1 MAWRRIDVHRAVE
14 LGDLAVVKRYLDA
27 GGDPEKK
34 DEKYGAAPV
43 HWAALRGR
51 PDALSLLLERG
62 GDVESRTSTDGTP
75 LVWGCMGG
83 NATVVRLL
91 LERGANISA
100 KTKGKGTALHHA
112 THSGHPEV
120 VALLLQNG
128 ANPRVEDN
136 RGDRPGD
143 KFDPEVTDSNRR
155 AIKKALSRVT
165 RGNSSRS
172 GRASSSRSRRHADKS
187 RGGQLSLSAS
197 LARSKPRAV
206 ATYNASGGAA
216 SAGANGTPQDKGEN
230 GRGHHQENG
239 RTPPPR
245 RDSTAKPST
254 EEEEG
259 AVVADTTALRT
270 PTKRPR
276 STHTG
281 TAAAGGGRGWRS
293 SNGGGKGGV
302 VGFLAAAVDC
312 SGGGDS
318 RSRAHPTKDN
328 NRDGSNTVR
337 ATAGA
342 AAAATPAV
350 EGGNDGPRVSPS
362 SPAAFVV
369 SPKKPLP
376 AELDDLRRRV
386 KDLTLSAAT
395 AETGDV
401 EGRAALR
408 RALEKANA
416 RARDAL
422 VAERAKS
429 DSLGALVQAL
439 EQRLRERDEQVQ
451 RLTAQVKDRDSRL
464 RQREQEVADLRR
476 RVEERL
482 VLDNTPGEPPAQGS
496 AAAAQASDRT
506 PPRDD
511 DLAAPPPEGSD
522 DGVSSPRVGF
532 GTRSSP
538 SLSPT
543 PVTMAAA
550 GTGMAASPRVREGN
564 RRSTIGPGAVLSRDD
579 SFGCALKGLAVGYAG
594 GGAPSGHAEALGWW
608 SRGDWGDGNPGMVKN
623 HPLPLPPA
631 VVVEDHE
638 RLGSLY
644 SMIARR

>member
-14 LGDLAVVKRYLDA
+14 RGDLAVVKRYLDA

-51 PDALSLLLERG
+51 SDALSLLLERG
-62 GDVESRTSTDGTP
+62 GDVESRTCTDGTP

-83 NATVVRLL
+83 NAPVVRLL

-128 ANPRVEDN
+128 ANPKAEDN

-143 KFDPEVTDSNRR
+143 KFDPEVTDSDRR
-155 AIKKALSRVT
+155 AIKQALARVT
-165 RGNSSRS
+165 RGSSSRS
-172 GRASSSRSRRHADKS
+172 GRTSSSRSRRHADTA
-187 RGGQLSLSAS
+187 RGGQPSLSAS
-197 LARSKPRAV
+197 LARGKPRAV
-206 ATYNASGGAA
+206 STDNASGGAA
-216 SAGANGTPQDKGEN
+216 TAVANGTPQDKGEN
-230 GRGHHQENG
+230 GHGHHQENG

-245 RDSTAKPST
+245 RDSAAKPST

-259 AVVADTTALRT
+259 AVVVDTTALRT

-276 STHTG
+276 STDTG

-293 SNGGGKGGV
+293 SNGGGWGGV

-318 RSRAHPTKDN
+318 RSRAHPAKDI

-337 ATAGA
+337 ATAA
-342 AAAATPAV
+342 AAATTPAV

-369 SPKKPLP
+369 SPEKKLP

-386 KDLTLSAAT
+386 KDLTLSAAS
-395 AETGDV
+395 AKTGSV

-408 RALEKANA
+408 RALEEADA
-416 RARDAL
+416 RARDAV

-429 DSLGALVQAL
+429 ESLGALVQAL

-464 RQREQEVADLRR
+464 RQREQEVADLRGR
-476 RVEERL
+476 LEERL
-482 VLDNTPGEPPAQGS
+482 ILDKTLGEPPAQGS
-496 AAAAQASDRT
+496 AAAALASDRT
-506 PPRDD
+506 PPGDD
-511 DLAAPPPEGSD
+511 DLAAPHPEGSD
-522 DGVSSPRVGF
+522 DGVSSPRVGL

-538 SLSPT
+538 SLSPAPGT
-543 PVTMAAA
+543 VAAA
-550 GTGMAASPRVREGN
+550 GTGMAASPRLGEGN
-564 RRSTIGPGAVLSRDD
+564 RRSTMGPGAVLSRDD
-579 SFGCALKGLAVGYAG
+579 SFGYALKGLAVGYAV
-594 GGAPSGHAEALGWW
+594 GGAPSGRAEALGWW
-608 SRGDWGDGNPGMVKN
+608 SRGGWGDGNPGMVKN
-623 HPLPLPPA
+623 QSLPLPPA
-631 VVVEDHE
+631 VVVDDHE

>member
-14 LGDLAVVKRYLDA
+14 RGDLAVVKRYLDA
-27 GGDPEKK
+27 GGDPEQK
-34 DEKYGAAPV
+34 DEEYGAAPV

-51 PDALSLLLERG
+51 SDALSLLLERG

-83 NATVVRLL
+83 NAPVVRLL

-100 KTKGKGTALHHA
+100 KTRGKGTALHHA

-128 ANPRVEDN
+128 ANPKAEDN

-155 AIKKALSRVT
+155 AIKKALARVT
-165 RGNSSRS
+165 HGSSSRS
-172 GRASSSRSRRHADKS
+172 GRASSSRSRRHADKA
-187 RGGQLSLSAS
+187 RGGQPSLSAS

-206 ATYNASGGAA
+206 ATDNASGGAA
-216 SAGANGTPQDKGEN
+216 TARANGTPPHKGEN
-230 GRGHHQENG
+230 GHRHHQENS

-245 RDSTAKPST
+245 RDSPAKPST
-254 EEEEG
+254 EEEEEG
-259 AVVADTTALRT
+259 AVVVDAAALRT

-276 STHTG
+276 STDTG
-281 TAAAGGGRGWRS
+281 TAAAGGGTGWRS
-293 SNGGGKGGV
+293 SNGGGWGGV
-302 VGFLAAAVDC
+302 VGFLAAAVDR

-318 RSRAHPTKDN
+318 RSRAHPAKGK
-328 NRDGSNTVR
+328 NRDGSNTVLETV
-337 ATAGA
+337 AA

-369 SPKKPLP
+369 SPEKPLP
-376 AELDDLRRRV
+376 SELDDLRRRV

-408 RALEKANA
+408 RALEEADA
-416 RARDAL
+416 RARDAV

-429 DSLGALVQAL
+429 ESLGALVQAL

-464 RQREQEVADLRR
+464 RQREQEEWTLIALLRQLEAQAMKSAFLHNANRGRLRFTVEVASDAISADRRTDVPDVGKGDWTAGNIRFSRFRRHPVCRSQLCSNHIYLVGDLAVSR
-476 RVEERL
+476 
-482 VLDNTPGEPPAQGS
+482 TT
-496 AAAAQASDRT
+496 AAQRVTFRQGGRPSGACGRT
-506 PPRDD
+506 PHSRQDSRRTARTRISGSNARLRSD
-511 DLAAPPPEGSD
+511 PP
-522 DGVSSPRVGF
+522 
-532 GTRSSP
+532 
-538 SLSPT
+538 
-543 PVTMAAA
+543 
-550 GTGMAASPRVREGN
+550 
-564 RRSTIGPGAVLSRDD
+564 
-579 SFGCALKGLAVGYAG
+579 G
-594 GGAPSGHAEALGWW
+594 G
-608 SRGDWGDGNPGMVKN
+608 
-623 HPLPLPPA
+623 
-631 VVVEDHE
+631 
-638 RLGSLY
+638 
-644 SMIARR
+644 